1 MNRFQPVKVRT
12 VKQAIGAR
20 CLDCGQVFTESFP
33 WHWRKSQAL
42 HEKGTGHK
50 MELFT
55 IKEKA
60 TP

>member
-1 MNRFQPVKVRT
+1 M
-12 VKQAIGAR
+12 KQAIGAR